1 MRRHLINLCLT
12 LGFLLV
18 VSACG
23 PATETANL
31 PDKPVAKIT
40 APTNNQRLDVGQ
52 EVLVKFEA
60 ADVEGVVQM
69 EVTINGEPVY
79 VETLDPAVNAFVA
92 DYTWTPEKTG
102 SYIIQ
107 AVAFS
112 IDGDSSDPV
121 QKVVT
126 VTEPGAAPPL
136 TEPSA
141 EQPSNQPTH
150 TPTPPLLPTYT
161 PTSESGST
169 GDQVNL
175 KAMATALIALNVR
188 TGPGTAFP
196 VIGRLSD
203 GESAEIVGR
212 DEGGYW
218 WQIVFPAENN
228 VGWIAAGGDFST
240 AVNIDGVPVVADSS
254 PAPTPQSG
262 EELSPTPDALKPT
275 IYSFT
280 ADRYNIN
287 QGENVTL
294 SWDLANASTAHLRYD
309 GQEEGVAAPG
319 NKTVSPTSETKYT
332 LVARNDAGETTA
344 EITIKVG
351 GPAPTAVPVL
361 RDGKTRITNGQ
372 SIDFDQGTVQDTI
385 GPDVDFY
392 WDGERRQFIPQRGAT
407 GALLS
412 IGYGDIDL
420 ERCLSIS
427 YGQPIDANPA
437 TLITGCYKT
446 SEGNYGKFYVT
457 EWDLA
462 GNLTIEWVTWNYR

>member
-1 MRRHLINLCLT
+1 MVT
-12 LGFLLV
+12 
-18 VSACG
+18 ACG
-23 PATETANL
+23 PATETADL
-31 PDKPVAKIT
+31 PDKPVANIT
-40 APTNNQRLDVGQ
+40 APANNQRLDVGQ
-52 EVLVKFEA
+52 EVLVKFGA
-60 ADVEGVVQM
+60 TDVEGIVQM

-79 VETLDPAVNAFVA
+79 VETIDPAVNAFVA

-112 IDGDSSDPV
+112 IDGDSSEPV

-126 VTEPGAAPPL
+126 VTEPGAAAPP
-136 TEPSA
+136 TVPPA
-141 EQPSNQPTH
+141 EQPSDQPTN

-161 PTSESGST
+161 PTSEAGSA

-175 KAMATALIALNVR
+175 KAMATALISLNVR

-196 VIGRLSD
+196 VIGRLRN

-212 DEGGYW
+212 DSGGFW
-218 WQIVFPAENN
+218 WQIVFPGEDN
-228 VGWIAAGGDFST
+228 VGWIAAGGEFSS
-240 AVNIDGVPVVADSS
+240 AVNFDQVPVVADTGPSS
-254 PAPTPQSG
+254 TPTEPP
-262 EELSPTPDALKPT
+262 SPTSNALKPT
-275 IYSFT
+275 IFSFT
-280 ADRYNIN
+280 ADRYTIN
-287 QGENVTL
+287 QGESVTL
-294 SWDLANASTAHLRYD
+294 SWDLANAKTAYLRYN
-309 GQEEGVAAPG
+309 GQEEGVVAPG
-319 NKTVSPTSETKYT
+319 NKTVSPTSETKYV

-361 RDGKTRITNGQ
+361 RDGKTHITNGQ

-392 WDGERRQFIPQRGAT
+392 WDGEKKQFTPQRGAT

-412 IGYGDIDL
+412 ISFDDINL
-420 ERCLSIS
+420 ERCRSIS

-446 SEGNYGKFYVT
+446 SEGRYGKFHVT
-457 EWDLA
+457 DWDLA
-462 GNLTIEWVTWNYR
+462 GNLTIEWVTWDYR